1 MDMTAQTILLAEWDT
16 LPREQV
22 RDLLKNESYRVI
34 EAETGPQALE
44 YMGGDVDLVILDL
57 RLPELS
63 SLEVC
68 RRIRMN
74 STVPILLLADR
85 EADRME
91 GLAVGVDECLPRSCS
106 EKELIVRIKAL
117 LRRYFVYRGK
127 EQSGSGKDSIL
138 SLGRIRLNRTE
149 NQVWVRGREV
159 DLTSTEYR
167 ILRLLMEHPHRVF
180 SPGQVYERVWG
191 KPDPG
196 PTRPVMVHI
205 RNLRTKI
212 EEDPSQPQYL
222 KTSWGKGYRFEV
234 SRHKTKA

>member
-1 MDMTAQTILLAEWDT
+1 MTAQTILLAEWDA
-16 LPREQV
+16 LLRERV
-22 RDLLKNESYRVI
+22 RHLLTNESYCVI
-34 EAETGPQALE
+34 EAETGPKVLDA
-44 YMGGDVDLVILDL
+44 MNADVDLVILDL

-63 SLEVC
+63 GLEVSQ
-68 RRIRMN
+68 RIRMK

-85 EADRME
+85 ETDRVE
-91 GLAVGVDECLPRSCS
+91 GLAVGVDECLSRSCS
-106 EKELIVRIKAL
+106 EEELVARVKAL
-117 LRRYFVYRGK
+117 LRRYCVYRGK
-127 EQSGSGKDSIL
+127 EQRGADGWESIL
-138 SLGRIRLNRTE
+138 SLGRIRLNLTE

-159 DLTSTEYR
+159 DLTGTEYR

-191 KPDPG
+191 KPDPA

-222 KTSWGKGYRFEV
+222 KTAWGKGYRFEV
-234 SRHKTKA
+234 SRHRTKA